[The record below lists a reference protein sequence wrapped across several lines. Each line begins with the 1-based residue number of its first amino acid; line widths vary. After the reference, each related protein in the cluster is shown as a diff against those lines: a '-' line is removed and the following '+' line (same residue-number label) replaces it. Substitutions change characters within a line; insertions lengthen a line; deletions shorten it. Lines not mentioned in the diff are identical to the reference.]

1 MKSLHLVVI
10 HKLLHLIEDE
20 FLQGC
25 FPVLSLVHC
34 GQVVSMLITILLDM
48 YVKIAEVPIHH
59 DKDCKVL

>member
-25 FPVLSLVHC
+25 FPVLSFVHC
-34 GQVVSMLITILLDM
+34 GHIGFYSH
-48 YVKIAEVPIHH
+48 YHPARHGCKNSEVPIHH
-59 DKDCKVL
+59 NEECKVL